1 MMIIDNFLN
10 LNTSFSP
17 GPGHMMLENWH
28 PLGVIGVI
36 TAFNFPVAPYFWNFT
51 IANVCGNACL
61 WKGAPTTPLTGVAC
75 TKYVKHL
82 HCLKFE
88 LMADFV
94 YVFFC
99 LLRLLFNGK

>member
-1 MMIIDNFLN
+1 MMIIDNYLN

-75 TKYVKHL
+75 TKYVKH
-82 HCLKFE
+82 
-88 LMADFV
+88 
-94 YVFFC
+94 
-99 LLRLLFNGK
+99 R